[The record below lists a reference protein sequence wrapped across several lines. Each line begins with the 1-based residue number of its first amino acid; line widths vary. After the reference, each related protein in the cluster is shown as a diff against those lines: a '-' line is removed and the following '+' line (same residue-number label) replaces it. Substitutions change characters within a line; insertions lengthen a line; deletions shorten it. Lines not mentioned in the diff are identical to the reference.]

1 MVTPVIVSN
10 PPSTNPDGSLS
21 IDFTATYDGY
31 ELKDAIVGT
40 PAFINVLTADE
51 INTMEVERFNNWYDI
66 VTAPVPDEP
75 VVEE

>member
-1 MVTPVIVSN
+1 MVTPIIVSN
-10 PPSTNPDGSLS
+10 PPSTNPNGSLS
-21 IDFTATYDGY
+21 IDFTAIYDGY

-40 PAFINVLTADE
+40 PAYINALTADE

-75 VVEE
+75 VVEV